1 MDKNNLSSIAIV
13 WFDVDMR
20 RSTLVSKLEE
30 HLVCIGLITAAYIVA
45 MLFVN
50 SVVVPIQNSLV
61 PGVTSYAALLFP
73 AHGIRVLSA
82 WLFGWKSIPY
92 LICATLSADILLTSQ
107 FAAANLQLAST
118 TLLTSSVAWI
128 SLQILLVG
136 GIKIEAGERHVS
148 LSTWRLL
155 LLVGFISSLLNSIG
169 HNYILSGELL
179 PEHTFLTLAT
189 FVIGDTVGTA
199 FCFVTLMILFRF
211 FQRNTGEA

>member
-1 MDKNNLSSIAIV
+1 
-13 WFDVDMR
+13 MR
-20 RSTLVSKLEE
+20 KSTLVLKLEE

-50 SVVVPIQNSLV
+50 SVVVPLQNSFV
-61 PGVTSYAALLFP
+61 PGVTSFAALLFP

-92 LICATLSADILLTSQ
+92 LVCATLAADILLTSQ
-107 FAAANLQLAST
+107 FAAANLQLVYT

-128 SLQILLVG
+128 SLQILSLG
-136 GIKIEAGERHVS
+136 GIKIEVGEKHVS

-189 FVIGDTVGTA
+189 FVIGDTAGTV
-199 FCFVTLMILFRF
+199 FCFATLIILFRYF
-211 FQRNTGEA
+211 GRSDGEV

>member
-1 MDKNNLSSIAIV
+1 
-13 WFDVDMR
+13 MR
-20 RSTLVSKLEE
+20 RSTSVLNLEE

-118 TLLTSSVAWI
+118 TLLTSSVAWV

>member
-1 MDKNNLSSIAIV
+1 
-13 WFDVDMR
+13 MR

-50 SVVVPIQNSLV
+50 SVVVPLQNSLV
-61 PGVTSYAALLFP
+61 PGVTSFAALLFP

-118 TLLTSSVAWI
+118 TLLTSSVAWV

-189 FVIGDTVGTA
+189 FVIGDTVGAA
-199 FCFVTLMILFRF
+199 FCSVTLMILFKF

>member
-1 MDKNNLSSIAIV
+1 
-13 WFDVDMR
+13 MR

-118 TLLTSSVAWI
+118 TLLTSSVAWV

-136 GIKIEAGERHVS
+136 GIKIEAGKRHVS

-199 FCFVTLMILFRF
+199 FCFVTLMILFKF

>member
-1 MDKNNLSSIAIV
+1 
-13 WFDVDMR
+13 MR

-30 HLVCIGLITAAYIVA
+30 HLVCTGLITAAYIVA

-118 TLLTSSVAWI
+118 TLLTSSVAWV

-199 FCFVTLMILFRF
+199 FCFVTLMILFKF

>member
-1 MDKNNLSSIAIV
+1 
-13 WFDVDMR
+13 MR

-118 TLLTSSVAWI
+118 TLLTSSVAWV

-155 LLVGFISSLLNSIG
+155 LLVGFISSLLNSVG

-199 FCFVTLMILFRF
+199 FCFVTLMILFKF

>member
-1 MDKNNLSSIAIV
+1 
-13 WFDVDMR
+13 MR

-118 TLLTSSVAWI
+118 TLLTSSVAWV

-155 LLVGFISSLLNSIG
+155 LLVGFISSLLNSIS
-169 HNYILSGELL
+169 HNYILSDELL

-199 FCFVTLMILFRF
+199 FCFVTLMILFKF

>member
-1 MDKNNLSSIAIV
+1 
-13 WFDVDMR
+13 MR
-20 RSTLVSKLEE
+20 RSTLVSKPEE

-118 TLLTSSVAWI
+118 TLLTSSVAWV

-199 FCFVTLMILFRF
+199 FCFVTLMILFKF

>member
-1 MDKNNLSSIAIV
+1 
-13 WFDVDMR
+13 MR

-118 TLLTSSVAWI
+118 TLLTSSVAWV

-169 HNYILSGELL
+169 HNYVLSGELL